1 MDSQVEIV
9 VLEKLDYDKKASN
22 SMWVFNNSALNF
34 ISWTHRLI
42 TKIKILLATFELILP
57 VAIIAII
64 AYFYNTIEERT
75 EKSRQ
80 FEQFDLSSSSCI
92 ESLASKAGIYPKDA
106 VIEDLIKKALL
117 STFEVE
123 YFDNQ
128 IKLSDWLESSNN
140 TAMAIEFSPLFVS
153 SINITVTILNS

>member
-1 MDSQVEIV
+1 M
-9 VLEKLDYDKKASN
+9 
-22 SMWVFNNSALNF
+22 
-34 ISWTHRLI
+34 
-42 TKIKILLATFELILP
+42 
-57 VAIIAII
+57 AIIAII